1 VCDFV
6 TYWQY
11 GYIVIRFTML
21 IVLTLYALGD
31 FTRILVLTYNDFERK
46 SVVNEM

>member
-11 GYIVIRFTML
+11 GCIVIKPTVL
-21 IVLTLYALGD
+21 IVLTPYALED
-31 FTRILVLTYNDFERK
+31 FMLILVLTYIYFERK
-46 SVVNEM
+46 PFISEM